1 MTNSDKL
8 YDILSRV
15 FSISIEQISDD
26 SGPEDIE
33 KWDSF
38 NVLVLIDELES
49 EFSIQ
54 FTISEVTDVYTVSD
68 IKRHLR
74 NHGITLDD

>member
-1 MTNSDKL
+1 MTNSNKL

-33 KWDSF
+33 RWDSF
-38 NVLVLIDELES
+38 NALVLIDELES

-54 FTISEVTDVYTVSD
+54 FTISEITDVSTVSD

>member
-1 MTNSDKL
+1 MKMSDKL
-8 YDILSRV
+8 YNIISRV
-15 FSISIEQISDD
+15 FSVSIDEISDD

-33 KWDSF
+33 RWDSF
-38 NVLVLIDELES
+38 NALVLIDELES

-54 FTISEVTDVYTVSD
+54 FTVAEITDVFKISD

-74 NHGITLDD
+74 NHGVNLDE

>member
-1 MTNSDKL
+1 MTNSNKL

-38 NVLVLIDELES
+38 NSLVLIDELES

-54 FTISEVTDVYTVSD
+54 FTASEFTDVSTVSD

>member
-1 MTNSDKL
+1 MKMSDKL
-8 YDILSRV
+8 YNIISRV
-15 FSISIEQISDD
+15 FSVSIDDISDD

-33 KWDSF
+33 RWDSF
-38 NVLVLIDELES
+38 NALVLVDELES

-54 FTISEVTDVYTVSD
+54 FTVAEITDVFKISD

-74 NHGITLDD
+74 NHGVNLDE